1 MKEKKSHL
9 FIKNIHTKS
18 RYSSIPINIPPT
30 SNPVPEKDRVIQG
43 NYLKDGINSIWE
55 NYNIDIQ
62 NRINKDLPIRNGE
75 YISFSSAEK
84 SSLALDSFN
93 SRTSGGEL
101 LNVKYDP
108 KSKIQ
113 TATVFLP
120 EDKKEN
126 LLKTV
131 DKYLNQST
139 RKGEPA
145 SKYFINRI
153 DSFYKSSFFD
163 FWVGNPDFIPNKEVR
178 SWVELW
184 FSIEENIDDYQI
196 EHIKPILLVNDIQF
210 DDNVLF
216 FPERSIISV
225 KVNLEELEELINSF
239 PFIAEIRKSEEL
251 NSYWLDSGWKESEEW
266 VKDLIERVSFNTDT
280 NNYITVIDSG
290 VNNGN
295 PLISPVLSD
304 NDKLTC
310 NINWGVNDIGAR
322 GHGTKM
328 SGVAVYGDLKMLL
341 ESLEDKEINHRLESV
356 KIIPPN
362 GWKDDSRLPFYTDFA
377 IKTAIINNPSFKRIF
392 CFAISSQVDFD
403 FGKPSAW
410 SAIIDRNVFGE
421 DNEDKK
427 VFLISAGNVQKEYE
441 YKDYPESNLNSQ
453 IFNPA
458 QSWNAITVGAYTQKI
473 LPNLDMLA
481 QVNELSPFSRT
492 SSAWEPSWPI
502 KPDVV
507 FEGGN
512 LIIRKNGDIDGDED
526 LELLTTSPQVTSF
539 NEFSTINAT
548 SAATALASN
557 FMAELRNVYNEA
569 WEETL
574 RGLMIHSASWTDEM
588 KSQLNY
594 DSSQKS
600 KILMLRTYGYGVPD
614 LIKAKESKTNFLTF
628 ISEEEIQ
635 PYFKDLDG
643 SIKTKDVHF
652 YQFPW
657 PKETLQSMAEAEVK
671 IKITLSYFIEPNP
684 GEKGYSTK
692 YSYQSA
698 ALKFSLMPAND
709 DPDNFMLSIN
719 NMPRNK
725 IKEAL
730 GIDKNK
736 GLPDGYFS
744 KKTNIPW
751 DLGKNNV
758 FKGSVH
764 SNSCTLTAAD
774 ASNCEYVAVCPQ
786 ASGWWKNLKK
796 MNRFN
801 EKMRYSLIVSLEVP
815 ENSEDIYTEIVN
827 RVQVEN
833 LIKV

>member
-1 MKEKKSHL
+1 M
-9 FIKNIHTKS
+9 
-18 RYSSIPINIPPT
+18 
-30 SNPVPEKDRVIQG
+30 
-43 NYLKDGINSIWE
+43 
-55 NYNIDIQ
+55 
-62 NRINKDLPIRNGE
+62 
-75 YISFSSAEK
+75 
-84 SSLALDSFN
+84 DSFN

>member
-1 MKEKKSHL
+1 M
-9 FIKNIHTKS
+9 
-18 RYSSIPINIPPT
+18 P
-30 SNPVPEKDRVIQG
+30 
-43 NYLKDGINSIWE
+43 
-55 NYNIDIQ
+55 
-62 NRINKDLPIRNGE
+62 
-75 YISFSSAEK
+75 
-84 SSLALDSFN
+84 
-93 SRTSGGEL
+93 
-101 LNVKYDP
+101 
-108 KSKIQ
+108 
-113 TATVFLP
+113 
-120 EDKKEN
+120 
-126 LLKTV
+126 
-131 DKYLNQST
+131 
-139 RKGEPA
+139 
-145 SKYFINRI
+145 
-153 DSFYKSSFFD
+153 
-163 FWVGNPDFIPNKEVR
+163 
-178 SWVELW
+178 
-184 FSIEENIDDYQI
+184 
-196 EHIKPILLVNDIQF
+196 
-210 DDNVLF
+210 
-216 FPERSIISV
+216 
-225 KVNLEELEELINSF
+225 
-239 PFIAEIRKSEEL
+239 
-251 NSYWLDSGWKESEEW
+251 
-266 VKDLIERVSFNTDT
+266 FNTD
-280 NNYITVIDSG
+280 V
-290 VNNGN
+290 
-295 PLISPVLSD
+295 
-304 NDKLTC
+304 
-310 NINWGVNDIGAR
+310 
-322 GHGTKM
+322 
-328 SGVAVYGDLKMLL
+328 
-341 ESLEDKEINHRLESV
+341 
-356 KIIPPN
+356 
-362 GWKDDSRLPFYTDFA
+362 A
-377 IKTAIINNPSFKRIF
+377 IKTAIINNPDFKRIF
-392 CFAISSQVDFD
+392 CFAISSQVDFN

-410 SAIIDRNVFGE
+410 SAIIDNNIFGE
-421 DNEDKK
+421 DNRDKK
-427 VFLISAGNVQKEYE
+427 VFLISAGNVKSEFE
-441 YKDYPESNLNSQ
+441 YKHYPESNLNSQ

-458 QSWNAITVGAYTQKI
+458 QSWNAITVGAFTQKT
-473 LPNLDMLA
+473 LPNLQMVA

-492 SSAWEPSWPI
+492 SNAWEPSWPI

-512 LIIRKNGDIDGDED
+512 LIIRKNGNIDGDEN
-526 LELLTTSPQVTSF
+526 LELLTTSQVNII

-557 FMAELRNVYNEA
+557 FMAELRNVYNAA

-574 RGLMIHSASWTDEM
+574 RGLMIYSAAWTDEM

-652 YQFPW
+652 YNFPW
-657 PKETLQSMAEAEVK
+657 PKETLQSMGEAEVK

-719 NMPRNK
+719 NVPRNK

-751 DLGKNNV
+751 DLGMNNI

-764 SNSCTLTAAD
+764 SNSCALTAAD
-774 ASNCEYVAVCPQ
+774 ASNCEYVAVYPQ

-801 EKMRYSLIVSLEVP
+801 DKMRYSLIVSLEVP
-815 ENSEDIYTEIVN
+815 ENSADIYTEIVN
-827 RVQVEN
+827 KVKVEN
-833 LIKV
+833 LVKV